1 MVNARDICPSRI
13 LIITG
18 HYGAGKTECA
28 VNLALGLA
36 DAGEKTVL
44 ADLDIVNPYFR
55 SRERKALLQEHGVR
69 VITSSQACSD
79 ADVPS
84 IPAELHAVFE
94 DRSLRGVLDVG
105 GDPSG
110 ARVLARYRRALAE
123 RKARLLCVINANRPL
138 SDTADKCIDYVR
150 RIEAACGM
158 AVDGL
163 VNNTHCCHL
172 TEVAD
177 VLSGAE
183 MAREVS
189 EKTGI
194 GVLCHCVPRHL
205 YEEAAAQLENVF
217 PMDLYMKKP
226 WE

>member
-79 ADVPS
+79 ADVPA
-84 IPAELHAVFE
+84 IPAELHAIFE

-110 ARVLARYRRALAE
+110 ARVLARFLP
-123 RKARLLCVINANRPL
+123 RLEKEDHCLIFVSNANRPE
-138 SDTADKCIDYVR
+138 VR
-150 RIEAACGM
+150 DPERALACLRSIEAVTGLKCG
-158 AVDGL
+158 GII
-163 VNNTHCCHL
+163 NNTHLCGETGPEDIRRGAAL
-172 TEVAD
+172 AEA
-177 VLSGAE
+177 LSRETGAP
-183 MAREVS
+183 
-189 EKTGI
+189 
-194 GVLCHCVPRHL
+194 VLCHTAAERLVPELPYLPLWPITIH
-205 YEEAAAQLENVF
+205 
-217 PMDLYMKKP
+217 MKKP
-226 WE
+226 WER